1 MDLGIFSV
9 SLAVQD
15 LSRSLAFYS
24 AFGFEVIGGD
34 SENYAIIQNGQTKLG
49 LFQGMFD
56 ENILTFHPPDVRAIQ
71 AQLKEEGIPLNQEA
85 EDGEG
90 PAHAV
95 VTDPDGNTI
104 LLDQF

>member
-1 MDLGIFSV
+1 MDLGVFSV

-15 LSRSLAFYS
+15 LSRSLDFYS

-34 SENYAIIQNGQTKLG
+34 DENYAIIQNGQTKLG
-49 LFQGMFD
+49 LFQGMFED
-56 ENILTFHPPDVRAIQ
+56 NILTFHPDDVRAIQ
-71 AQLKEEGIPLNQEA
+71 ARLKEHGIELNKEA
-85 EDGEG
+85 DEGEG